1 MRERYKIVGT
11 FRLGDKVRLFLKF
24 DSLVK
29 EKEDAGGILN
39 MMKMAGNMDQIQEEM
54 HVKMQL
60 AQQPD
65 VVTISYDEW
74 VKYEYKVGD
83 IIYLEV
89 TSDKVGK
96 ECP

>member
-1 MRERYKIVGT
+1 MKERYKIVGT

-29 EKEDAGGILN
+29 EKEEAGGFLN
-39 MMKMAGNMDQIQEEM
+39 AVKMAGNIDQIQEELQ
-54 HVKMQL
+54 VKAQL

-65 VVTISYDEW
+65 VITISYEEW
-74 VKYEYKVGD
+74 TKYEYKVED
-83 IIYLEV
+83 VIYVEV
-89 TSDKVGK
+89 TSDKVEK

>member
-1 MRERYKIVGT
+1 MKERYKIVGT

-29 EKEDAGGILN
+29 EKEEAGGLLN
-39 MMKMAGNMDQIQEEM
+39 MVKMAGNMDEIQEKM
-54 HVKMQL
+54 QVKMQL

-65 VVTISYDEW
+65 VITISYEEW
-74 VKYEYKVGD
+74 SKYEYKVDD
-83 IIYLEV
+83 IIYVEV
-89 TSDKVGK
+89 TSDKVEK